1 MPFATIDG
9 QSLHY
14 LDQGQGP
21 VVVLGSSYLWDQSM
35 WAPQIEALSRHYRVI
50 VPELWGHGQSGRLPE
65 GMTSLDDLARQ
76 TLALLD
82 HLDIDCFSLVGL
94 SVGGMWGARLA
105 LAVPERVQSLV
116 LMDTYVGVEP
126 EPTRQ
131 YYFSLFDKIE
141 AGGSIPEPLLDIV
154 VPIFFRP
161 GIDPQSALYQQFRAT
176 LAALPTDRLRDSIV
190 PLGRII
196 FGRDDILARL
206 HELDAKRTTVMCGEQ
221 DKPRPPSESLEMA
234 ELIGCPHVSIPEAGH
249 ISNLENSQFV
259 TEALLK
265 FLTRKH

>member
-1 MPFATIDG
+1 MPFSIIDG
-9 QSLHY
+9 QPLHY

-21 VVVLGSSYLWDQSM
+21 VVLLGSSYLWDHTM
-35 WAPQIEALSRHYRVI
+35 WAPQIEVLSQHYRVI
-50 VPELWGHGQSGRLPE
+50 ALDLWGHGQSGRLPE

-76 TLALLD
+76 ALALMD
-82 HLDIDCFSLVGL
+82 HLGIDCFNLLGL

-105 LAVPERVQSLV
+105 LAAPERVLSLV

-141 AGGSIPEPLLDIV
+141 ASGSVPEPLLDII

-161 GIDPQSALYQQFRAT
+161 GIDPQSALYQQFRAA

-196 FGRDDILARL
+196 FGWDDILPRL
-206 HELDAKRTTVMCGEQ
+206 HELDAKRTVVMCGDQ
-221 DKPRPPSESLEMA
+221 DKPRPPSESMEMA
-234 ELIGCPHVSIPEAGH
+234 ELIGCPHILIPEAGH
-249 ISNLENSQFV
+249 ISNLENPEFV
-259 TEALLK
+259 NRTLLG
-265 FLTRKH
+265 LLRN

>member
-9 QSLHY
+9 QPLHY
-14 LDQGQGP
+14 LDQGHGP

-35 WAPQIEALSRHYRVI
+35 WAPQIDALSEHYRVI

-65 GMTSLDDLARQ
+65 GMNSLDDLSRQ
-76 TLALLD
+76 TLALMD
-82 HLDIDCFSLVGL
+82 HLEIDCFNLVGL

-105 LAVPERVQSLV
+105 LAAPERVKSLV

-126 EPTRQ
+126 EPTRL

-141 AGGSIPEPLLDIV
+141 ASGAIPEPLLDII

-176 LAALPTDRLRDSIV
+176 LAALPTERLKDSIV

-196 FGRDDILARL
+196 FGRDDILPRL
-206 HELDAKRTTVMCGEQ
+206 PGLDAKRTLVMYGDQ
-221 DKPRPPSESLEMA
+221 DKPRPPSEALEMA
-234 ELIGCPHVSIPEAGH
+234 ELIGCGHVLIPQAGH
-249 ISNLENSQFV
+249 ISNLENPEFV
-259 TEALLK
+259 TEALLA
-265 FLTRKH
+265 FLKRMH

>member
-1 MPFATIDG
+1 MPIAMIDG
-9 QSLHY
+9 QPLYY

-21 VVVLGSSYLWDQSM
+21 VVLLGGSYLWDHAM
-35 WAPQIEALSRHYRVI
+35 WAPQIEVLSRHYRVI
-50 VPELWGHGQSGRLPE
+50 APDLWGHGQSGQMPE
-65 GMTSLDDLARQ
+65 GMSSLNDLARQ
-76 TLALLD
+76 MMELLD
-82 HLDIDCFSLVGL
+82 DLSIDCFHLVGL
-94 SVGGMWGARLA
+94 SVGGMWGTRLA
-105 LAVPERVQSLV
+105 LAAPTRIQSLV

-126 EPTRQ
+126 EQTRQ

-141 AGGSIPEPLLDIV
+141 ASGSIPEPLLDIV

-176 LAALPTDRLRDSIV
+176 LAALPSDRLRASIV

-196 FGRDDILARL
+196 FGRDDILPRL
-206 HELDAKRTTVMCGEQ
+206 HALDAKGTVVMCGDQ

-249 ISNLENSQFV
+249 ISNLENPEFV
-259 TEALLK
+259 TGALLE

>member
-1 MPFATIDG
+1 MPFATLDG

-21 VVVLGSSYLWDQSM
+21 VVVLGSSYLWDHGM

-50 VPELWGHGQSGRLPE
+50 APDLWGHGQSGRLPQD
-65 GMTSLDDLARQ
+65 MTSLDDLARQ
-76 TLALLD
+76 VLGLMDQLD
-82 HLDIDCFSLVGL
+82 VDDFSLVGL
-94 SVGGMWGARLA
+94 SVGGMWGTRLA
-105 LAVPERVQSLV
+105 LAAPQRLQALV

-141 AGGSIPEPLLDIV
+141 ANGAIAEPLLDII

-161 GIDPQSALYQQFRAT
+161 GIEPQSPLYQQFRAT
-176 LAALPTDRLRDSIV
+176 LAALPADRLRDSIV

-196 FGRDDILARL
+196 FGRDNILSRL
-206 HELDAKRTTVMCGEQ
+206 PELDAGRTLVMCGDQ
-221 DKPRPPSESLEMA
+221 DKPRPPSEAQEMA
-234 ELIGCPHVSIPEAGH
+234 GLIGCPCRLIPQAGH
-249 ISNLENSQFV
+249 ISNLENAEFV
-259 TEALLK
+259 TAALLE
-265 FLTRKH
+265 FLRR

>member
-9 QSLHY
+9 QPLHY
-14 LDQGQGP
+14 LDQGHGP
-21 VVVLGSSYLWDQSM
+21 VVVLGSSYLWDHGM
-35 WAPQIEALSRHYRVI
+35 WAPQIDALSKHYRVI

-65 GMTSLDDLARQ
+65 GMSSLDDLSRQ
-76 TLALLD
+76 TLALMDYLG
-82 HLDIDCFSLVGL
+82 IDCFNLVGL

-105 LAVPERVQSLV
+105 LAAPERVQSLV

-126 EPTRQ
+126 EPTRL

-141 AGGSIPEPLLDIV
+141 ASGAIPEPLLDII

-176 LAALPTDRLRDSIV
+176 LAALPTERLKDSIV

-206 HELDAKRTTVMCGEQ
+206 SGLDAKRTLVMCGDQ
-221 DKPRPPSESLEMA
+221 DKPRPPSEALEMA
-234 ELIGCPHVSIPEAGH
+234 ELIGCDHVLIPQAGH
-249 ISNLENSQFV
+249 ISNLENPQFV

-265 FLTRKH
+265 FLKRMH